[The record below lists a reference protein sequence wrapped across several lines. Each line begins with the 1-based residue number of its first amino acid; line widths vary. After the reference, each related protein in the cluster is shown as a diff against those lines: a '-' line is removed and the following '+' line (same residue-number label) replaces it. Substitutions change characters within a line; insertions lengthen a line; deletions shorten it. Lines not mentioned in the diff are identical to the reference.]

1 MNGRLVNISTQI
13 SDKAKKALSLF
24 CKKRGI
30 KINRF
35 VEDAIIEKLEDE
47 IDLAEFE
54 LRKNEERISFEDIKK
69 SLKK

>member
-1 MNGRLVNISTQI
+1 MSDKLANISTQI
-13 SDKAKKALSLF
+13 SEKAKKALALF

-47 IDLAEFE
+47 VDLAEYE
-54 LRKNEERISFEDIKK
+54 LRKNEERISIDEVEKA
-69 SLKK
+69 LK